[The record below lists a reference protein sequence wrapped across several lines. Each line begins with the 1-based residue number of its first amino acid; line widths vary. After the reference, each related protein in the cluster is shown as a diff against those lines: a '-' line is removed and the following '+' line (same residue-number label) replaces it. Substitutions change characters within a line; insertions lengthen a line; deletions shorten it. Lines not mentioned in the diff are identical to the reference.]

1 MVDMVELTTS
11 VEFRAIGFLRD
22 FLVLNTNRCYLYRS
36 VTKKGEHRWPLHET
50 ELYKKSRNPR
60 LDKNDIIVH

>member
-1 MVDMVELTTS
+1 MVDMVEFTTS
-11 VEFRAIGFLRD
+11 VEFRAIGFSRD

-36 VTKKGEHRWPLHET
+36 VTKKGDGPCIN
-50 ELYKKSRNPR
+50 ELCKKSRNPL